1 MDFRRGIGNLTIQQQ
16 EAIVNGR
23 AQVRTLLELGKQF
36 NISES
41 GISKFLKRWID
52 QGGVPKVP
60 KSGRPRSTSHLFDRN
75 VLRLSRGNTCLT
87 AVDIARELCGP
98 PPQTQNPLF
107 VLSGVGF
114 KQLD

>member
-1 MDFRRGIGNLTIQQQ
+1 MGFRHGIRNFTIQQQ

-23 AQVRTLLELGKQF
+23 AQGRTLLELGKQF
-36 NISES
+36 NIYES
-41 GISKFLKRWID
+41 GISKFLKRLVD

-60 KSGRPRSTSHLFDRN
+60 KSGRPRSTSRLFDRN
-75 VLRLSRGNTCLT
+75 VLRLSRANPRLT
-87 AVDIARELCGP
+87 AVDIAREHFDP
-98 PPQTQNPLF
+98 QNPLF